1 MTAEPGLRE
10 RKKQQTRQLIFE
22 TAARLFAD
30 RGFDAVT
37 VAEVARA
44 ADVSEVT
51 VFNYYPTKEDLYFG
65 GMEAFE
71 ARLVDAVRERPAGE
85 PVLDA
90 FARPIDTGFDNLLD
104 PDRAPIIARSATLI
118 AASPALQTREREVV
132 ARCTRALA
140 HVLAAEAGVDEV
152 DVEAWTVAS
161 ALMSAHRALVAFVR
175 SRVLAGVRGEQLVAE
190 ARAEADRAFA
200 RLMRGVGGY
209 PPGD

>member
-1 MTAEPGLRE
+1 MTAELGLRE

-22 TAARLFAD
+22 TASRLFAE

-71 ARLVDAVRERPAGE
+71 ARLVEAVRDRPSGE

-90 FARPIDTGFDNLLD
+90 FARPVDAGFENLLD
-104 PDRAPIIARSATLI
+104 PDRTPLIARSATLV
-118 AASPALQTREREVV
+118 AASAALQAREREVV
-132 ARCTRALA
+132 ARYTRALA
-140 HVLAAEAGVDEV
+140 LVLAAETGAHDT

-175 SRVLAGVRGEQLVAE
+175 GRVLAGMHGAPLVAE
-190 ARAEADRAFA
+190 ARTEAARAFA
-200 RLMRGVGGY
+200 RLARGVGGY
-209 PPGD
+209 PSDR

>member
-1 MTAEPGLRE
+1 MTAELGLRE

-22 TAARLFAD
+22 TAARLFAE

-71 ARLVDAVRERPAGE
+71 ARLVDAVRDRPAGE
-85 PVLDA
+85 PALDA
-90 FARPIDTGFDNLLD
+90 FARPIDAGFDNLVD
-104 PDRAPIIARSATLI
+104 PDRAPLIARSATLI
-118 AASPALQTREREVV
+118 AASAALQTREREVV
-132 ARCTRALA
+132 ARYTRALA
-140 HVLAAEAGVDEV
+140 RVLAAEAGVDEV

-161 ALMSAHRALVAFVR
+161 ALMSAHRALVSFVR
-175 SRVLAGVRGEQLVAE
+175 SRVLAGARGEQLVAE
-190 ARAEADRAFA
+190 ARSEAARAFA
-200 RLMRGVGGY
+200 RLTRGVGGY
-209 PPGD
+209 PSGD